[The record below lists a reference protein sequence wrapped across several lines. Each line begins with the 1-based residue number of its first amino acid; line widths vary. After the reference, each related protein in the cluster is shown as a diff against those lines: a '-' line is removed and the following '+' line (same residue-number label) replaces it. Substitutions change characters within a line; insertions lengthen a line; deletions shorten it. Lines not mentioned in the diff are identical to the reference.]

1 MRCGGRC
8 GASTRVFHVAGS
20 TNLRASADALF
31 EANVV
36 TTRML
41 LEECV
46 RAEVERVV
54 HTSSVA
60 AVGPAPTGGTADER
74 QLWRGGDGIPYVDA
88 KHEAEVEALRI
99 AARGLPV
106 VVVCPAYV
114 LGAGDYGRSS
124 TEIVRRFML
133 RRIPAYVEGAINVVD
148 VEDVAAG
155 MLLADERGVPGER
168 YILGNRNYTWDRLFA
183 DLARLSGIEPPALRL
198 PVPGRARA
206 GGGARARARA
216 DAGHAGRGAQ
226 RGEVVD
232 LPLDQG
238 AARAGV
244 DDAAARGDRR
254 GDGQLVPRA
263 RGRAAGAQRDAAGA
277 ALARGGVRGAADRR
291 AGAVSEATLHR
302 CRTPTNWLCPCGRV
316 ARELASRGIETET
329 VRVAWRARDRDEIDE
344 LTGQRKVPV
353 RRARARGDRRLEAD
367 RRAPQVARGANPLRP
382 RAHAASRSAPG
393 GKRSSS
399 SRMTM
404 PWANAKSA
412 RARSGSS
419 PAAAITGAAALA
431 SAPGVRRSRGRR
443 PWNIRR

>member
-1 MRCGGRC
+1 MPTTLVTGATGFVGSHVARALVARGDTVRATVRATSNLEALDGVELETVVADLTDRRALRRAMRDV
-8 GASTRVFHVAGS
+8 TRVFHVAGS

-46 RAEVERVV
+46 RADVERVV

-88 KHEAEVEALRI
+88 KHEAEVEALRV

-106 VVVCPAYV
+106 VVACPAYV

-148 VEDVAAG
+148 VQDVAAG
-155 MLLADERGVPGER
+155 LLLADERGVPGER

-183 DLARLSGIEPPALRL
+183 DLSRLSGIEPPALRL
-198 PVPGRARA
+198 PVPAALALAEALGRAPGPTPVTPVEVRSA
-206 GGGARARARA
+206 AKWWTYRSTKARARAR
-216 DAGHAGRGAQ
+216 
-226 RGEVVD
+226 
-232 LPLDQG
+232 
-238 AARAGV
+238 V

-254 GDGQLVPRA
+254 GDRQLVPRA
-263 RGRAAGAQRDAAGA
+263 RGRAAGAQRDAAGVR
-277 ALARGGVRGAADRR
+277 LARGGVRGAADRR

-316 ARELASRGIETET
+316 ARELASRGVETET

-353 RRARARGDRRLEAD
+353 VELGREVIVDSKRIVEHLRWREA
-367 RRAPQVARGANPLRP
+367 QT
-382 RAHAASRSAPG
+382 H
-393 GKRSSS
+393 
-399 SRMTM
+399 
-404 PWANAKSA
+404 
-412 RARSGSS
+412 
-419 PAAAITGAAALA
+419 
-431 SAPGVRRSRGRR
+431 
-443 PWNIRR
+443 